1 MDNTRVMDIIEY
13 YLSEYDVDAV
23 ETLGYSSGSKA
34 FEKIGILF
42 GKNNNYLKRLRDEY
56 DVVTSSTRRG
66 QCNRPPRKRI
76 LKTAAHLSNLTFEE
90 LTEIIKSL
98 IENAQLNYSDE
109 DIFTETSIDEFD
121 EAEIESIINAKD
133 ASATIRYRNNAT
145 NATRVYNHSIISNLK
160 KLYKGKCQ
168 ICGDYPIDGV
178 YTDICEAHHIEY
190 FSKSMNN
197 DASNILIVCP
207 NHHTLI
213 HKLNLKFNAKK
224 KMFVSNY
231 DYELKVRLD
240 YHLGRE

>member
-1 MDNTRVMDIIEY
+1 MDNTRIMDIIAY
-13 YLSEYDVDAV
+13 YLSEYDINAV
-23 ETLGYSSGSKA
+23 EILGYSSRSEA
-34 FEKIGILF
+34 FEKIGQKF

-56 DVVTSSTRRG
+56 DVVTSSSRRG
-66 QCNRPPRKRI
+66 QCNRPPRERI
-76 LKTAAHLSNLTFEE
+76 SKAAEHLSSFPFEE
-90 LTEIIKSL
+90 LTEIVRSL

-207 NHHTLI
+207 NHHRLI
-213 HKLNLKFNAKK
+213 HKLNP
-224 KMFVSNY
+224 VY
-231 DYELKVRLD
+231 DKEENKYIFSDETKIEIKLN
-240 YHLGRE
+240 YHL